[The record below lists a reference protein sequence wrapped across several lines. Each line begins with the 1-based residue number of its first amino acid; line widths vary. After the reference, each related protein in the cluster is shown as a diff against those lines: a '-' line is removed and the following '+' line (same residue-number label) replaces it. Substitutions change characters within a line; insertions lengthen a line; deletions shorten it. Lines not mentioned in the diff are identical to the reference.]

1 MMEAATLLGVL
12 LIAALAAE
20 AAVLQLGAGR
30 ETWTTG
36 IQYPVIHAHI
46 NDTLVTCL
54 AQRLQVAEIVMLG
67 SIYGMVVSNL
77 RAVCD
82 TKRRIR
88 CMRRDVSFFP

>member
-1 MMEAATLLGVL
+1 MDAATLLGVL

-46 NDTLVTCL
+46 NDALVTCL
-54 AQRLQVAEIVMLG
+54 AQRLQVAEVIMLG

-77 RAVCD
+77 RSVCD
-82 TKRRIR
+82 TKRKIR
-88 CMRRDVSFFP
+88 